1 LGTFGHGVMKGMD
14 GAIGTILRGRVCK
27 SLFGMDWRRS
37 IDLHFVG
44 IDSDILPD
52 TTCSVLSGNKHY
64 ILYTDL
70 RFTEFT
76 NDQKKQKRI
85 EK

>member
-1 LGTFGHGVMKGMD
+1 MGTFGHGVMKEVR
-14 GAIGTILRGRVCK
+14 GAIGPMLRGKVCK

-37 IDLHFVG
+37 NDLHFVG
-44 IDSDILPD
+44 IDGDIPPD

-64 ILYTDL
+64 ILYTGL